1 MPDTLCERDSE
12 SQRLVVNPDC
22 LAKYKTFMSEFADVN
37 KVLSRMRN
45 LQHIATA
52 KDMFCENNTT
62 YVILEYVEGVTL
74 KKFLQS
80 NTGFLTWEQVKKLF
94 VPLFTTL
101 SIIHNAGIIHRGIQ
115 PVSILKRTAASA

>member
-1 MPDTLCERDSE
+1 M
-12 SQRLVVNPDC
+12 NPDC

-74 KKFLQS
+74 KKFFTVKYRLS
-80 NTGFLTWEQVKKLF
+80 HMGTGQKAFCAIVYNIEHYT
-94 VPLFTTL
+94 
-101 SIIHNAGIIHRGIQ
+101 
-115 PVSILKRTAASA
+115 